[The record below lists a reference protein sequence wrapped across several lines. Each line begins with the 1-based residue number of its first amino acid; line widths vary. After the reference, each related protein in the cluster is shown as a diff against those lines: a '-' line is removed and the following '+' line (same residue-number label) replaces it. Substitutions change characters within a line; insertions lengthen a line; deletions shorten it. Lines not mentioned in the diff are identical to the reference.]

1 MKPCSIKGCD
11 KKHYA
16 LGYCMM
22 HYKRFR
28 RWGSPHF
35 KARAANG
42 EHKGCK
48 VPGCTRKHKGNG
60 YCEPHLDRLNRNGV
74 LIDQSYGS
82 LIIRTPRSSKN
93 GSTRKAERSTWKSA

>member
-1 MKPCSIKGCD
+1 MKLCSICN
-11 KKHYA
+11 KKHYG

-22 HYKRFR
+22 HHKRFI
-28 RWGSPHF
+28 RWGSPHY

-48 VPGCTRKHKGNG
+48 VPGCDRKHKGHK

-74 LIDQSYGS
+74 LVDQFYGS
-82 LIIRTPRSSKN
+82 LIIRSPRSSKN
-93 GSTRKAERSTWKSA
+93 GPTRKAEINARESA